1 MPSQLNRR
9 AVFAALSAF
18 VLALAVAYAL
28 SSTGEASE
36 VTGPP
41 GAPAQPLDVASGIAG
56 QTTLGDAEA
65 LPALVR
71 KPKPK
76 KHKSSGDAVNTS
88 TPSTST
94 PSTSTSTSTSTTSST
109 PTFTP
114 PPASSTPTQS
124 QTHSNPPPPVQFED
138 SG

>member
-1 MPSQLNRR
+1 MLSELNRR
-9 AVFAALSAF
+9 AVFAALAAF

-36 VTGPP
+36 VSGTP

-56 QTTLGDAEA
+56 QTTLGAAEA

-71 KPKPK
+71 KPKPPA
-76 KHKSSGDAVNTS
+76 KHKDESVNTS
-88 TPSTST
+88 EPTTPST
-94 PSTSTSTSTSTTSST
+94 PAPTTST
-109 PTFTP
+109 PTTSTPTPTYTP
-114 PPASSTPTQS
+114 PPQTSAPPTTS
-124 QTHSNPPPPVQFED
+124 EPPVQFED

>member
-28 SSTGEASE
+28 SSTGQASE

-94 PSTSTSTSTSTTSST
+94 PSTSSSSGSSST
-109 PTFTP
+109 RTFTP
-114 PPASSTPTQS
+114 PPTSSKPTQS
-124 QTHSNPPPPVQFED
+124 QTHSNPPPVQFED